1 MATNLTVDS
10 ADNSSR
16 WYITPGKTSAYDLQ
30 VHNDTDRAVLCRVT
44 LASHPDTGSVK
55 PSSLTLQARETR
67 IVSVTFGPTAELPRD
82 RKAVVLV
89 KDAAGQV
96 LRTIERD
103 LVSGA
108 STDATVDLSWKAPIV
123 EDGKLCGFVLLCNI
137 RSLSGSADE
146 FTPEFAPHAALVFP
160 QLSQVWLEPGDTARL
175 ELPIRW
181 NRSSRDAE
189 GWNHPRAI
197 EAFVAVS
204 QGRRSGRLS
213 WDVVQRTISDML
225 DRSDRSPVVERK
237 AAAPSF
243 ASAGAA
249 APAKA
254 APPPPPL
261 AAVPDKPVAVVPEKP
276 VASVPEKVVA
286 ADPDKPVVAAVPEK
300 LVAVPD
306 KPVASVDKRAAS
318 NDKPVSA
325 PDKSAAIA
333 DQPVVAPSKLA
344 AVPDKPVAEPAK
356 PMAMPAKGAA
366 AIDKRF
372 TVRTKETGTAL
383 VVVLKALGPAKIPAA
398 TSSPAPVAP
407 AAAAATAVAASAI
420 AAPVIAAATQ
430 TAPAAAPVVAPA
442 AAAAVASPVVTP
454 VVTPGAFVAT
464 TTVISA
470 AAAAAVAPAA
480 VAATATIP
488 DDIAQRRPSAQPQP
502 QPKPVITDAPKPQAP
517 EAPKRV
523 SDISA
528 ELANKFDGYRP
539 AFQLVNNQAAS
550 QTSATAGG
558 GTAPHDSTLRVDDL
572 DASIVGSGLNY
583 ARSATNGQVV
593 GAPVRRSIPAGAWV
607 AGIAVAAV
615 LGFAL
620 FRPHSAP
627 TTTATNTAAAPVAV
641 PAQHHTVAVP
651 ARAAHATHVVAH
663 VATKP
668 KVAPPSPAAV
678 AQTPAPTTAPVA
690 HANVAPPPVATVA
703 HTAPARQVVR
713 RPPPV
718 DRGALPNID
727 YVNAAYGRY
736 GRAVRVDW
744 SSTAQASADVQLTD
758 ARGTLIGER
767 TVGPSRSFVVVGLP
781 RGYHG
786 GIFVQV
792 SVTGYHS
799 ERVVQTS
806 SLSPF

>member
-197 EAFVAVS
+197 EASVAVS

-243 ASAGAA
+243 ASASAA
-249 APAKA
+249 TPAKTS
-254 APPPPPL
+254 PPPPL
-261 AAVPDKPVAVVPEKP
+261 TAVPNKPVAVVPEKP
-276 VASVPEKVVA
+276 VAPVPEKVVA
-286 ADPDKPVVAAVPEK
+286 AAPDKPIAAAVPEK

-306 KPVASVDKRAAS
+306 TPAASVDKPAAP
-318 NDKPVSA
+318 NHEPVAA
-325 PDKSAAIA
+325 PDKAAA
-333 DQPVVAPSKLA
+333 VAEQPVVAPSKLA

-366 AIDKRF
+366 AIDKRV
-372 TVRTKETGTAL
+372 TARTKETGTAL

-398 TSSPAPVAP
+398 PSSPASVAP
-407 AAAAATAVAASAI
+407 AAAASTAVAASAI

-430 TAPAAAPVVAPA
+430 AAPAAATVVAPA
-442 AAAAVASPVVTP
+442 AAAATASPVVTP
-454 VVTPGAFVAT
+454 VITPGAFVAT
-464 TTVISA
+464 TTVIQAA
-470 AAAAAVAPAA
+470 AAAAAVAPA
-480 VAATATIP
+480 AATATIP

-502 QPKPVITDAPKPQAP
+502 QPKPIITDAPKPQAP

-550 QTSATAGG
+550 QTSATTGG

-583 ARSATNGQVV
+583 ARNGYVAE
-593 GAPVRRSIPAGAWV
+593 APVRRSIPAGAWV

-615 LGFAL
+615 LGFVL
-620 FRPHSAP
+620 FRPHTAP
-627 TTTATNTAAAPVAV
+627 TTTATNTAAAPVAA
-641 PAQHHTVAVP
+641 PAQHHNVAAP
-651 ARAAHATHVVAH
+651 AHAAQSTHVVAH

-668 KVAPPSPAAV
+668 KVVAPPSPAAV
-678 AQTPAPTTAPVA
+678 AQTPAPTTAPVT

-703 HTAPARQVVR
+703 HAAPARQVVR

-718 DRGALPNID
+718 DRSALPNID